1 MTMIFH
7 SEEEFMKALTRI
19 PELHLNANAIAIKAQ
34 NQGLWCMRGEPAIF
48 EYVADSDNIMIMSN
62 HGGYL
67 VIPHESI
74 RQVLEELGYIEESL
88 SDIKRK
94 VAEI

>member
-1 MTMIFH
+1 
-7 SEEEFMKALTRI
+7 MKALTRI
-19 PELHLNANAIAIKAQ
+19 PELHLNTNAIAIKAQ

-48 EYVADSDNIMIMSN
+48 EYVVDSDNIMIMSN

-74 RQVLEELGYIEESL
+74 GQVIGELRYIKDDL
-88 SDIKRK
+88 LDIKREVK
-94 VAEI
+94 GL